1 MVFFIF
7 CMLYLQWIPGYGL
20 VPCQVW
26 KFQTLM
32 SKPLDPVAIHHDA
45 WGVKKL
51 FSYSLRR
58 TGVTAAT
65 LWMMAPPIAEFLCC
79 LITDGGESC

>member
-45 WGVKKL
+45 WGIKKL

-58 TGVTAAT
+58 TGSDSRYS
-65 LWMMAPPIAEFLCC
+65 LD
-79 LITDGGESC
+79 DGTPNRRVPLLFNHGWW